1 MKYYIKQKV
10 FTVRDQFTIK
20 DYSQNDVFQV
30 QGKFM
35 SITNK
40 LELLNMDGSQVLN
53 SKKLLFKLL
62 PVYQI
67 FSNHDEEL
75 AVIKKKFSIKPKFE
89 VTIGGIEYTVSG
101 SFFAHTFSVMLE
113 ENEVATIIKKVFSFG
128 DSYEIDILDE
138 SKKELLLFIVIIIDQ
153 IIHEGKNK
161 KISFHG

>member
-53 SKKLLFKLL
+53 SKK
-62 PVYQI
+62 Q
-67 FSNHDEEL
+67 
-75 AVIKKKFSIKPKFE
+75 
-89 VTIGGIEYTVSG
+89 
-101 SFFAHTFSVMLE
+101 
-113 ENEVATIIKKVFSFG
+113 
-128 DSYEIDILDE
+128 
-138 SKKELLLFIVIIIDQ
+138 
-153 IIHEGKNK
+153 
-161 KISFHG
+161 